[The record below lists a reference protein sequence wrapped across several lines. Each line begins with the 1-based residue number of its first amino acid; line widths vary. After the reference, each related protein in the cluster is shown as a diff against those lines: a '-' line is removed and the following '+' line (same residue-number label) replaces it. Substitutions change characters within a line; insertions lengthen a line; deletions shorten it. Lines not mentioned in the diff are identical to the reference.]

1 MLGPAVGWPSSC
13 AQFQQNFS
21 GLIICFHSAA
31 CIFDASGCRIEFRSD
46 ICRAVGSPESEWPV
60 ATFAEELLSAQ
71 PRLSAAA
78 SEFRRQKYSKKKRP
92 TRMGLIFI
100 QIITKIN
107 TKWLNYAICIITN
120 YYTIADCAPDK
131 NLVRRTHIYLP
142 QTD

>member
-1 MLGPAVGWPSSC
+1 MLGLVCEWPLN
-13 AQFQQNFS
+13 ARAIHTQLQR
-21 GLIICFHSAA
+21 LIIYFIS
-31 CIFDASGCRIEFRSD
+31 RSL
-46 ICRAVGSPESEWPV
+46 SPRSVLSITPH
-60 ATFAEELLSAQ
+60 LMRPLSA
-71 PRLSAAA
+71 PFFYFRCLGDTAPSH
-78 SEFRRQKYSKKKRP
+78 FRRQKYSKKKRP
-92 TRMGLIFI
+92 TKMGLIFI